1 MKRFIFFILLSL
13 CCVTLSAQS
22 SGGQVR
28 RPSSTVKKKTSTGV
42 TKKKPTVTTTKKS
55 KARATNKQRRRQT
68 YTYSN
73 QYDSYDYSDWDTA
86 AVDLVEADTAEYD
99 YLDEIIQC
107 MVEVEGG
114 TFTMGA
120 FGKYEKGA
128 EEDEY
133 PSHKVTLSD
142 FFISAVPVTQ
152 AQWKAV
158 MGNNPSSFIGDERP
172 VTDVSW
178 NDCQEFIKRLQQL
191 TGIAFR
197 LPTEAEWE
205 YAASGGQKSGGYLY
219 AGTSDNLDDYAWYG
233 DHSDDNTHNVA
244 LKKPNELGLFDMSG
258 NVLEWCNDY
267 YGTYTSDEA
276 NNPQGPSSGIFR
288 VYRGG
293 CSWSPAESC
302 RITYRCSYEP
312 TETYSRL
319 GFRLAADADESR

>member
-99 YLDEIIQC
+99 YLDEIIRC
-107 MVEVEGG
+107 MVDVEGG
-114 TFTMGA
+114 TFTMGV
-120 FGKYEKGA
+120 KKSVSLNESPRH
-128 EEDEY
+128 E
-133 PSHKVTLSD
+133 VTLST

-158 MGNNPSSFIGDERP
+158 MGYNPSSYIGDERP
-172 VTDVSW
+172 VTNVSW

-205 YAASGGQKSGGYLY
+205 YAASGGQKSRGHLY

-233 DHSDDNTHNVA
+233 DNSDGVVHNVA

-258 NVLEWCNDY
+258 NVFEWCNDY
-267 YGTYTSDEA
+267 FGRYTSHKV
-276 NNPQGPSSGIFR
+276 NNPQGPSSGKYR
-288 VYRGG
+288 VARGG
-293 CSWSPAESC
+293 CSVSPAYFC
-302 RITYRCSYEP
+302 HITERSDHKP
-312 TETYSRL
+312 TKTDARL